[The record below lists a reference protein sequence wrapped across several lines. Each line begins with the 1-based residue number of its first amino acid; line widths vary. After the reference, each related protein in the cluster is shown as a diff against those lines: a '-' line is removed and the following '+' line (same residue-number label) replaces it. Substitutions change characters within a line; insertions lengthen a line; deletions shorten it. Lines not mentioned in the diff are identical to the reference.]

1 MKTTLGATAY
11 DWVKLG
17 TDTAVSLTN
26 TLVNKGNNSNS
37 STTQQ
42 TIPTTN
48 YNGNPTGYAQP
59 TSSNSNT
66 LLYIGAGVLGLAL
79 VYMLLN
85 NNSKKR

>member
-48 YNGNPTGYAQP
+48 YNGNPTGYPQP
-59 TSSNSNT
+59 QSNNNT
-66 LLYIGAGVLGLAL
+66 LLYIGAAVVGVAL
-79 VYMLLN
+79 IYALMSN
-85 NNSKKR
+85 NNKKR

>member
-26 TLVNKGNNSNS
+26 TLVNKGNNSSS

-48 YNGNPTGYAQP
+48 YNSNPTGYPQP
-59 TSSNSNT
+59 QSNNNT
-66 LLYIGAGVLGLAL
+66 LLYIGAAAVGIAL
-79 VYMLLN
+79 IYALMSN
-85 NNSKKR
+85 NNKKR